1 MEQEKITITIPSE
14 ILPIVAKKKGDV
26 PIKVFEFLILELYR
40 LGELSSGKAA
50 QYLNMERFEFVRF
63 ASEWEFLLLIWTKMK
78 YPKTLKR
85 PAGQQRREK
94 NDYFKFQLF
103 NYSGQ
108 TGISRSPAKTL
119 FKNYDS
125 QGG

>member
-14 ILPIVAKKKGDV
+14 ILPMVAKKKGDV

-63 ASEWEFLLLIWTKMK
+63 ASGMGIPFIDLDKDEISE
-78 YPKTLKR
+78 
-85 PAGQQRREK
+85 
-94 NDYFKFQLF
+94 DFKEAH
-103 NYSGQ
+103 
-108 TGISRSPAKTL
+108 RAAK
-119 FKNYDS
+119 K
-125 QGG
+125 GKK

>member
-26 PIKVFEFLILELYR
+26 PIKVLEFLILELYR

-63 ASEWEFLLLIWTKMK
+63 ASGMGIPFIDLDKDEISEDFKEARRATKK
-78 YPKTLKR
+78 GKK
-85 PAGQQRREK
+85 
-94 NDYFKFQLF
+94 
-103 NYSGQ
+103 
-108 TGISRSPAKTL
+108 
-119 FKNYDS
+119 
-125 QGG
+125 